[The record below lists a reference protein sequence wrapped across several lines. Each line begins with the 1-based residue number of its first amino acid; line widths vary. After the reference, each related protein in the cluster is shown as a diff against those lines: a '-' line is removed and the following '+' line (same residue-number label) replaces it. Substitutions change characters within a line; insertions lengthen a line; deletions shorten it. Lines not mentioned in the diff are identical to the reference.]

1 MSDPID
7 DLRRDIRHAQRQGVR
22 AGAKMARDVAA
33 RLDRI
38 EKALEAAGLL
48 TLDQED

>member
-1 MSDPID
+1 
-7 DLRRDIRHAQRQGVR
+7 
-22 AGAKMARDVAA
+22 MARDVAA